1 MILKKSTKSKWE
13 WERKKKTAERKRNG
27 NLYGTRVWGWSYL
40 PSVLSCPAW
49 DAKFIYFASMFR
61 IINSKKIVPL
71 FSHRI
76 FPPQLGNINRRIS
89 DVNVSAIEPFRD
101 RRSRWIESL
110 RCFNRTKVVK
120 KMCSYS
126 TCNDHQ
132 IWNMTGPLPKITP
145 HWYTN

>member
-1 MILKKSTKSKWE
+1 MRMEKE
-13 WERKKKTAERKRNG
+13 KKTAEWKRNG
-27 NLYGTRVWGWSYL
+27 NLYGTRVWGWRYL

-49 DAKFIYFASMFR
+49 DAELIYFASMFR

-89 DVNVSAIEPFRD
+89 DVDVSASEPFRD

-110 RCFNRTKVVK
+110 RCSIEQKSSRKCFHTPRVMITK
-120 KMCSYS
+120 YE
-126 TCNDHQ
+126 T
-132 IWNMTGPLPKITP
+132 
-145 HWYTN
+145 